1 MREEEINHPSYYNS
15 GGIEAIDFI
24 DAHNLNFNLGNVI
37 KYVTRA
43 GRKDGED
50 TLTAL
55 RKAQW
60 YLEHEIEHLQK
71 VENPWKKN

>member
-1 MREEEINHPSYYNS
+1 MTQIEHPYYYS
-15 GGIEAIDFI
+15 KGGIEAIDFI
-24 DAHNLNFNLGNVI
+24 DAHGLNFNLGNVI

-71 VENPWKKN
+71 VENP